1 LENNVREIAQFLDIK
16 LTEEQITRISKA
28 NTFDHKKQ
36 EAGKGHVLYRLG
48 NYSNTIII
56 VFEENYKLFE
66 EKFML
71 FYYMVLGR
79 GA

>member
-16 LTEEQITRISKA
+16 LTKEQIRRISNA

-56 VFEENYKLFE
+56 FFE

-71 FYYMVLGR
+71 FYYMVLTR
-79 GA
+79 VAEHFC